1 MCVCRFDGVP
11 VEVRGKLA
19 GVGSLLAPPG
29 FWGSKEGGGTDLVA
43 MVFSL

>member
-1 MCVCRFDGVP
+1 MCVCGFGGVH
-11 VEVRGKLA
+11 VEVRGQLA
-19 GVGSLLAPPG
+19 GEGSLLAPCG